1 MRKQKAFGYAIG
13 AATVALVISI
23 GYTANGMAPAPSTT
37 TTVVST
43 PETTTTTIVVP
54 ETTTTTTTLP
64 DPVGEAEAI
73 YLSLDWHPCSQWF
86 RTAAQAGWPLD
97 LIPDVLDE
105 MYSESRCLPLG
116 PPSAYPKYWSGE
128 RTDAWGEDYTDLWN
142 HSDWGLMQ
150 INGFTHKEFV
160 TQLYGEMD
168 AMVDPLSNLE
178 FAWKLYSDLDER
190 GRCGFKPWSRPCVD

>member
-73 YLSLDWHPCSQWF
+73 YLSLEWKPCSQWF

-128 RTDAWGEDYTDLWN
+128 RTDAWGEDYADLWN

-150 INGFTHKEFV
+150 INGFTHKDFV
-160 TQLYGEMD
+160 SQLYGEMD
-168 AMVDPLSNLE
+168 AMVDPLKNLE

>member
-13 AATVALVISI
+13 AAIVALVISI

-43 PETTTTTIVVP
+43 PETTTTTIVVS

-64 DPVGEAEAI
+64 DPVGEAEAV

-105 MYSESRCLPLG
+105 MHSESRCLPLG
-116 PPSAYPKYWSGE
+116 PPSAYPEHWSGE
-128 RTDAWGEDYTDLWN
+128 RTDAWGNDYTELWN
-142 HSDWGLMQ
+142 NSDWGLMQ
-150 INGFTHKEFV
+150 INGFTHKDFV
-160 TQLYGEMD
+160 SQLYGEMD
-168 AMVDPLSNLE
+168 AMVDPLKNLE
-178 FAWKLYSDLDER
+178 FAWKLYSDLDAR
-190 GRCGFKPWSRPCVD
+190 GRCGFRPWSRPCVD

>member
-1 MRKQKAFGYAIG
+1 M
-13 AATVALVISI
+13 
-23 GYTANGMAPAPSTT
+23 
-37 TTVVST
+37 
-43 PETTTTTIVVP
+43 
-54 ETTTTTTTLP
+54 
-64 DPVGEAEAI
+64 
-73 YLSLDWHPCSQWF
+73 
-86 RTAAQAGWPLD
+86 D